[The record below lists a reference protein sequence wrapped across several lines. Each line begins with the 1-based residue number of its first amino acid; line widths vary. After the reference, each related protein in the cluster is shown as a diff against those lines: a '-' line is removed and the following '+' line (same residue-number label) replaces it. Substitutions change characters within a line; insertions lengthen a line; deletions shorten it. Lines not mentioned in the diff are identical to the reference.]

1 MLERRLRA
9 EKEHQTTQSRNRC
22 KELEAALSRLQEQLQ
37 TERSRNKDLDEEFA
51 KYRQAQRSTPSPR
64 ERRTP
69 KPLQLRPSMPPP
81 RWAEIADAHEMDSL
95 YVRNQFSDF
104 YEEPS

>member
-51 KYRQAQRSTPSPR
+51 KYRQAQRSTP
-64 ERRTP
+64 EA
-69 KPLQLRPSMPPP
+69 KLRS
-81 RWAEIADAHEMDSL
+81 EIASL
-95 YVRNQFSDF
+95 MGEQRELEAALQVS
-104 YEEPS
+104 E